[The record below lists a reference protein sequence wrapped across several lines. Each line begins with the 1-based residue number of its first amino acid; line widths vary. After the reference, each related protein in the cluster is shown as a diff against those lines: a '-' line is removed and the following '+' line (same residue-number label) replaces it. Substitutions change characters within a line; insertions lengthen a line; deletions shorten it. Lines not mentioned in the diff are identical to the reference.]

1 MNKFLFPLLIAQF
14 LSAFADNMILFTV
27 IAMVMHSAGA
37 PSWYVPALQS
47 VFLVAFV
54 VMSPWVGSFA
64 DIHAKSRVLMA
75 ANLIKAVG
83 AGLLLL
89 KVEPLLAYCLV
100 GVGAA
105 AYSPAKYGILPELA
119 GSEGLVKA
127 NSWIEG
133 STILAILT
141 GMTAGGKVADYSVD
155 WALLSFHRHFTHLR
169 RGNLV
174 FAGQYQQNRA
184 SQVLKLSLFY
194 REISS
199 FLVLP
204 RTRFAVL
211 GGSLFWAAAASVRVI
226 IIAWAPLVLMTHNA
240 GDISELTLFLALGII
255 AGAAVVSRLIP
266 LEHLRRARIPAY
278 IMGLMI
284 IALSFADTVL
294 EARTVLFLLG
304 AAGGMFIVPINAA
317 LQELGRQSIG
327 SGGAVAM
334 QNFFQNL
341 AMLLAVGAYT
351 LAASFKVDPV
361 SAYQGLGG
369 LLIVAT
375 AALMLRMPD
384 SVNSDFQPR
393 MKLSTSR
400 LTAASWFSPPAR
412 PRLPFKASM
421 QTPCT
426 PHHKV
431 LAAMAGLRP
440 VGFRGSTLET
450 GLRSAQRLFR
460 FFLRYQSG
468 AVSFSRKAGSK
479 TMRQRL

>member
-37 PSWYVPALQS
+37 PSWYVPALQG

-141 GMTAGGKVADYSVD
+141 GMTAGGKLADYSVD
-155 WALLSFHRHFTHLR
+155 WALLTSIAILLISAAATLFLPANISKTVQP
-169 RGNLV
+169 G
-174 FAGQYQQNRA
+174 
-184 SQVLKLSLFY
+184 SKLSLFY
-194 REISS
+194 WEIKE

-226 IIAWAPLVLMTHNA
+226 LIAWAPLVLMTRNA

-384 SVNSDFQPR
+384 SVTRISN
-393 MKLSTSR
+393 
-400 LTAASWFSPPAR
+400 
-412 PRLPFKASM
+412 
-421 QTPCT
+421 
-426 PHHKV
+426 
-431 LAAMAGLRP
+431 
-440 VGFRGSTLET
+440 RG
-450 GLRSAQRLFR
+450 
-460 FFLRYQSG
+460 
-468 AVSFSRKAGSK
+468 
-479 TMRQRL
+479 